1 MVKAFYLAASLLFL
15 ITFSVGIHYIFTDRV
30 DVADKLSA
38 VAGLTQMGSPSLS
51 VAYYEQRMDPRVQG
65 VEKAN
70 NIIYPEMM
78 PVDRM
83 DFVYEK

>member
-15 ITFSVGIHYIFTDRV
+15 MTLIVGMHYIFTDRV
-30 DVADKLSA
+30 DVTGKLSA
-38 VAGLTQMGSPSLS
+38 VAGLTRMGSPSLS
-51 VAYYEQRMDPRVQG
+51 VAYYEQRIESRVQE
-65 VEKAN
+65 VEKEN

>member
-1 MVKAFYLAASLLFL
+1 MVKAFYLVASLLFL
-15 ITFSVGIHYIFTDRV
+15 MTFSVGIHYIFTDRV

-38 VAGLTQMGSPSLS
+38 VAGLTRMGSPSLS
-51 VAYYEQRMDPRVQG
+51 VAYYEPRVQG
-65 VEKAN
+65 IEKAN

-83 DFVYEK
+83 DFVYEN